1 MNALP
6 AQFDLLKNAFLQN
19 RLSHAYLLSGIAGI
33 GKTDF
38 AKQFSQLLL
47 CDHHNHCGICRGCK
61 QLQAGTHPD
70 FIFIAPEEKNHS
82 IKIDQIRLLSEKL
95 SQTAQYG
102 GYQVVII
109 SPSDAMPAQA
119 ANALLKTLEEP
130 AGKVL
135 FFLIDHQK
143 SILPATIASRCQKLL
158 FAPNHEKLKL
168 YDGELTLRDQL
179 LSHLENIIL
188 RRQNSIS
195 FPPTFLKIPL
205 YDLVRL
211 LLLLCIDMSRIQLS
225 VSQKY
230 SVNADVFDRLKKIAD
245 CISLHSMQKVITLL
259 LEKQSF
265 IAQGINLNVQLCL
278 EDVFIECSVTR

>member
-1 MNALP
+1 MNDAN
-6 AQFDLLKNAFLQN
+6 FDLLKNAFLQN

-47 CDHHNHCGICRGCK
+47 CDSHNNCGQCRGCK

-82 IKIDQIRLLSEKL
+82 IKIDQVRFLSEKL

-109 SPSDAMPAQA
+109 SPADAMPVQA

-135 FFLIDHQK
+135 FFLIDNQK
-143 SILPATIASRCQKLL
+143 SILPATIASRCQKLW
-158 FAPNHEKLKL
+158 FAPNHEHLKL

-188 RRQNSIS
+188 KRENSIA
-195 FPPTFLKIPL
+195 FPPAWLKIHL
-205 YDLVRL
+205 HDLLKL
-211 LLLLCIDMSRIQLS
+211 LLLLCSDISRIQFQ
-225 VSQKY
+225 VEQKY
-230 SVNADVFDRLKKIAD
+230 IVNTDIFDHLKKISEK
-245 CISLHSMQKVITLL
+245 ISPPALQNVMTLL
-259 LEKQSF
+259 LEKQSL

-278 EDVFIECSVTR
+278 EDIFIECSVTR